1 MQWFELMPIQTGRIH
16 FHEVKPMAEFDYH
29 AALELVPTRRQETPA
44 ETLPGAFLEV
54 NERCCGNGDIR
65 RLYESA
71 KYPLIRCRSWS

>member
-1 MQWFELMPIQTGRIH
+1 MLIQTSRIH

-29 AALELVPTRRQETPA
+29 AAVELVPTRRQDTPA

-54 NERCCGNGDIR
+54 NERRCGSGDIR

-71 KYPLIRCRSWS
+71 KYPLIRRRSRS